1 MKSYYTKKEMRK
13 IITDEV
19 VKIINNNPEAL
30 LTNSS
35 FGVGLN
41 LVIGIDTYD
50 QLTRW
55 FVGLERA
62 GDWRS
67 DKYTLVVIKEYKNK
81 IVERTELMTVF
92 EMYARKGY
100 MYFTSEEPI
109 KKHYERYSMP
119 SKKKTMFVDKKSDLA
134 KKLIAKLELKTNRK
148 IKNQDLIVSKNKRG
162 YTIKYIYRKQEHAF
176 SLNFK

>member
-41 LVIGIDTYD
+41 LVIGIETYD

-55 FVGLERA
+55 FVGLERT
-62 GDWRS
+62 GDWSS
-67 DKYTLVVIKEYKNK
+67 DKYTLVVIKEYKHK
-81 IVERTELMTVF
+81 TVERTELMTVF

-100 MYFTSEEPI
+100 MYFTSEEPVE
-109 KKHYERYSMP
+109 KHYSRHKIP
-119 SKKKTMFVDKKSDLA
+119 PKKKTMIVKKESALA
-134 KKLIAKLELKTNRK
+134 KKLIAKLESETSRK
-148 IKNQDLIVSKNKRG
+148 IKNQDLTVSRNKYG
-162 YTIKYIYRKQEHAF
+162 YTIEYIYRKQEYVF
-176 SLNFK
+176 SLRFK